1 MVMIVSGSAFIL
13 KASPTHVLTLNLAC
27 SLTNTLSEAVYECGH
42 LPLGSVVTVTD
53 KIDMIDTHDDPLMTK
68 QKKKVRKARRQR
80 KLSNGIEGS

>member
-13 KASPTHVLTLNLAC
+13 KASITEVLTWNLAC

-42 LPLGSVVTVTD
+42 LPLGS
-53 KIDMIDTHDDPLMTK
+53 IDMIDTHDDPFMTK
-68 QKKKVRKARRQR
+68 QQKKVRKARRQR

>member
-1 MVMIVSGSAFIL
+1 MIVSGSAFIL
-13 KASPTHVLTLNLAC
+13 KASPTQVLTLNLAC
-27 SLTNTLSEAVYECGH
+27 SLTNTLFEAVYECGH